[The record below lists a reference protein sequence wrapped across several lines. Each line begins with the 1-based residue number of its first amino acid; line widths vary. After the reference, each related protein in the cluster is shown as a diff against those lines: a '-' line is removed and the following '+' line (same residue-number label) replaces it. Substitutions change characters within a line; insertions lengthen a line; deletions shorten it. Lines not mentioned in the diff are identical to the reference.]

1 MRRRFAIALTTTF
14 LLCLGLLTSPL
25 VQAGTEGQK
34 TRFVGAY
41 HWHLAETW
49 FGGVSAIDLSKDG
62 NKMLAVTDRGYF
74 VEAALKRE
82 AGVIVGVEVLR
93 KSRVL
98 RPEGHFAKRTGWRDS
113 EGLARLSDG
122 SLVVS
127 FEGEHRLERF
137 AKPGDLPVQMP
148 WHTDFDAM
156 PLNGGFEALA
166 ADSRD
171 TIYAMPEVAIGP
183 NTEIQVFQL
192 QHGKW
197 SAAFAFPRDK
207 QFQPVGADFGPDNRL
222 YVLER
227 GFNGIGFRTRVR
239 SFDVASGAAEDE
251 KIILSR
257 AIGKHDNLEGISVWR
272 DNAGHIRVTAIS
284 DDNFRFLQR
293 TEIVEY
299 TLPVSP

>member
-1 MRRRFAIALTTTF
+1 MRRRFAIALKTTLF
-14 LLCLGLLTSPL
+14 LCLGILASPL
-25 VQAGTEGQK
+25 IYAETEVQDA
-34 TRFVGAY
+34 RFSGAY
-41 HWHLAETW
+41 RWHLTETW
-49 FGGVSAIDLSKDG
+49 FGGISAIDLSKDG
-62 NKMLAVTDRGYF
+62 KEMLAVTDRGYF
-74 VEAALKRE
+74 VEALLQRE
-82 AGVIVGVEVLR
+82 AGVIVGVDVLR

-113 EGLARLSDG
+113 EGLARLADG
-122 SLVVS
+122 SLVVA

-137 AKPGDLPVQMP
+137 AKPGDLPIQMP
-148 WHTDFDAM
+148 WHTDFDSM

-166 ADSRD
+166 VDSRGI
-171 TIYAMPEVAIGP
+171 IYAMPEVAIGP
-183 NTEIQVFQL
+183 DSKIQVFQL
-192 QHGKW
+192 KNSAW
-197 SAAFAFPRDK
+197 SAAFTLSRDK

-239 SFDVASGAAEDE
+239 SFDITNGVAEDE
-251 KIILSR
+251 KIIFSR

-272 DNAGHIRVTAIS
+272 DDAGDIRVTAIS